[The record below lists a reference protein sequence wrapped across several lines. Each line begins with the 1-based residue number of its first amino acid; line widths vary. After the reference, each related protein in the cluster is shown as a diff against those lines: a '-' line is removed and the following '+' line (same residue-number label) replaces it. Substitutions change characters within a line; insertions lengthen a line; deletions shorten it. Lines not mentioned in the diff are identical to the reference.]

1 MSRPRWTARAFA
13 LTAIT
18 VLLLVACGDDGT
30 AVKDASAAKDKP
42 AIPTLSVPVDA
53 AGMKCKAATGVPKK
67 TGKPIVEMPAGQLP
81 PKKLVTKDL
90 KVGTGAEAALGDTI
104 EVQYVGIACSTG
116 KQFDSSWDRDKP
128 FDTALSEDTGLIK
141 GWTQGIPGMKVGGRR
156 MLTVPSDLAYAA
168 AGQGDIRP
176 NEALVF
182 VIDLLKVTPK
192 SATTT
197 TTSAPAGGSTTTT
210 TGGSTT
216 TTTAGS
222 TSTTAGG

>member
-1 MSRPRWTARAFA
+1 MSRPRWTVRAFA

-53 AGMKCKAATGVPKK
+53 AGKKCKAATRVPKK

-116 KQFDSSWDRDKP
+116 KQFDSSVGIDKP
-128 FDTALSEDTGLIK
+128 FDTALERGHRPHQGL
-141 GWTQGIPGMKVGGRR
+141 
-156 MLTVPSDLAYAA
+156 D
-168 AGQGDIRP
+168 AG
-176 NEALVF
+176 
-182 VIDLLKVTPK
+182 TP
-192 SATTT
+192 A
-197 TTSAPAGGSTTTT
+197 
-210 TGGSTT
+210 
-216 TTTAGS
+216 
-222 TSTTAGG
+222 

>member
-1 MSRPRWTARAFA
+1 MSRPRWTARALA
-13 LTAIT
+13 VTAIT
-18 VLLLVACGDDGT
+18 VLVLTACGGDDGT
-30 AVKDASAAKDKP
+30 PVKDASAAKDKP
-42 AIPTLSVPVDA
+42 PIPTLSVPVDA
-53 AGMKCKAATGVPKK
+53 AGKKCKAATGVPKK
-67 TGKPIVEMPAGQLP
+67 KDKPVVEMPAGELP

-90 KVGTGAEAALGDTI
+90 KVGTGAAAALGDSI

-128 FDTALSEDTGLIK
+128 FDTPLTEASGLIK

-156 MLTVPSDLAYAA
+156 MLTVPADLAYGAG
-168 AGQGDIRP
+168 GQGDIRP

-182 VIDLLKVTPK
+182 VIDLLKVTPA

-197 TTSAPAGGSTTTT
+197 TTSAPAGGASTTT

-216 TTTAGS
+216 TTT
-222 TSTTAGG
+222 GG